1 MTDEVC
7 KPSRVFESDEVLV
20 HASTLG
26 TLKAS
31 RIHPNLKM
39 EIYVKQLDAMF
50 SEFRFMA
57 LCRTPVYRIFTSVCR
72 IFVWKN
78 CDLVIK

>member
-20 HASTLG
+20 HVSKLG

-31 RIHPNLKM
+31 GIHPNLMM

-50 SEFRFMA
+50 SEFRF
-57 LCRTPVYRIFTSVCR
+57 CHTPVHRIFTSVCC

-78 CDLVIK
+78 CDSVIK